1 MLIAG
6 IEVGVLKGVIQA
18 GFVGRGSRSIPANDI
33 ALRRSSRGDL
43 DAFLAQRF
51 PAAPGV
57 TWRDDSIEGPEG
69 QIRMRTYTPRDVNP
83 NNAILYYIH
92 GGGLIFS
99 SIETYDARCS
109 HWASR
114 SNSTVIS
121 IDYRLSPE
129 HPYPG
134 PLDDCMAGLR
144 WVAEHKSQ
152 GEKVIVVGDSAGGG
166 LAAAVALRN
175 RDEDMCQLSA
185 QVLVYPMLDDRNLIP
200 QQGLTGPLMAWS
212 YGDNALGWNSYL
224 EGNAG
229 APVLPEYASPAR
241 AIDLRGLPPTY
252 IDTGTKDI
260 FLAEDIIY
268 AQRLLAAE
276 VPTKAHVWNGALH
289 GFDYFA
295 PNSRLAR
302 RAWNERFDFLER
314 INQDRDLL
322 GH

>member
-1 MLIAG
+1 
-6 IEVGVLKGVIQA
+6 
-18 GFVGRGSRSIPANDI
+18 
-33 ALRRSSRGDL
+33 
-43 DAFLAQRF
+43 
-51 PAAPGV
+51 
-57 TWRDDSIEGPEG
+57 
-69 QIRMRTYTPRDVNP
+69 
-83 NNAILYYIH
+83 
-92 GGGLIFS
+92 
-99 SIETYDARCS
+99 
-109 HWASR
+109 
-114 SNSTVIS
+114 
-121 IDYRLSPE
+121 
-129 HPYPG
+129 
-134 PLDDCMAGLR
+134 MAGLR
-144 WVAEHKSQ
+144 WVAENKSQ

-175 RDEDMCQLSA
+175 RDEGMCQLSA

-212 YGDNALGWNSYL
+212 YEDNALGWNSYL

-260 FLAEDIIY
+260 FLTEDIMY
-268 AQRLLAAE
+268 AQRLLAAK

-295 PNSRLAR
+295 PNSRLTH
-302 RAWNERFDFLER
+302 RAWNARFDFLER
-314 INQDRDLL
+314 VNQGRDFA